1 MQKIPASHT
10 WKKNFFFI
18 NDLEETFFARE
29 ELIHRLYL
37 SNDVYQFV
45 NRGRREG
52 AIRRFRWDGQCF
64 YQGVEKRGDGWSR
77 GASTGEI
84 NFRVTFLA
92 KKKTGDACN
101 RSRYIRANPGRRRGE
116 ATRNRRN
123 EDKWI
128 TFRSLLCKNIPR
140 FADYLYLDLWIKS
153 PFDFSSTR
161 MNSTIYLRCN
171 SQIRSTLFA

>member
-1 MQKIPASHT
+1 M
-10 WKKNFFFI
+10 
-18 NDLEETFFARE
+18 
-29 ELIHRLYL
+29 
-37 SNDVYQFV
+37 YQFV
-45 NRGRREG
+45 NRGRGEG

-128 TFRSLLCKNIPR
+128 TFRSLLCKNIPEPR

-153 PFDFSSTR
+153 LIFPPPGFRSIQCIYDVIRRFD
-161 MNSTIYLRCN
+161 LRCLPRIN
-171 SQIRSTLFA
+171 VDLTYHEWEYLDLT